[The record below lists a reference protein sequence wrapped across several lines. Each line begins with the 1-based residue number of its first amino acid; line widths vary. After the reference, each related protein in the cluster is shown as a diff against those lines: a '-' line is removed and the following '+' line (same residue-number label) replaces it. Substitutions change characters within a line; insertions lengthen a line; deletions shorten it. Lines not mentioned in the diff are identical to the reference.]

1 MQLIMIWSFSLKGFT
16 SHLSAL
22 ISWLLCN
29 SMFKSFTENSLIS
42 QDQRGFKPGN
52 FYTNQLLSITHQTFK
67 SFDDGQ
73 EIRSVFLDKSKA
85 FDKI

>member
-1 MQLIMIWSFSLKGFT
+1 
-16 SHLSAL
+16 
-22 ISWLLCN
+22 
-29 SMFKSFTENSLIS
+29 MFKSFTENSLIS

-85 FDKI
+85 FDKIWHKRLFFQIKAKWYIR